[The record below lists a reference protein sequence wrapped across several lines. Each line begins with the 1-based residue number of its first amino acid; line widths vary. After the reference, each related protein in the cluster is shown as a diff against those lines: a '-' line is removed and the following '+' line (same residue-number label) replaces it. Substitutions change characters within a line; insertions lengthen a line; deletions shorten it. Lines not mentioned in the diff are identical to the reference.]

1 MRKLTATLCLTLA
14 VILGSAGA
22 SWGNG
27 RVKPFEILETKFF
40 VVLYADTAT
49 GQETSQ
55 EFETTLVPHM
65 PRKSC
70 YGWGIKVSTADTLIK
85 FREEFTL
92 PAEPKFWSGE
102 NNEFATN
109 RIINKRRTS
118 ITNEFSKPDKGWV
131 KKVWCVV
138 KGDPEGKYSIKVF
151 FNDQFIKN
159 FDFEVR
165 RM

>member
-1 MRKLTATLCLTLA
+1 MGKLR
-14 VILGSAGA
+14 SPK
-22 SWGNG
+22 GNVWVH
-27 RVKPFEILETKFF
+27 RLSYIPNTFNR
-40 VVLYADTAT
+40 D
-49 GQETSQ
+49 SP
-55 EFETTLVPHM
+55 LVPHM

-109 RIINKRRTS
+109 RIINKRRIS

-131 KKVWCVV
+131 KKV
-138 KGDPEGKYSIKVF
+138 
-151 FNDQFIKN
+151 
-159 FDFEVR
+159 
-165 RM
+165 